1 MCRYFETR
9 QGGEYLQPAGAGGM
23 GYAIPAALGV
33 KSQLP
38 GRTVVAVCGDGG
50 LSMSLQALMSAV
62 EEDLAVVVVVFANG
76 ILGWVRHSQVARG
89 EELFKSS
96 LVRFDYTAIGAA
108 IGLAASHV
116 STPAELAPAIA
127 DAVKAGRPAMVV
139 VDVSTEQSFMDL
151 RTPLLG

>member
-1 MCRYFETR
+1 
-9 QGGEYLQPAGAGGM
+9 
-23 GYAIPAALGV
+23 
-33 KSQLP
+33 
-38 GRTVVAVCGDGG
+38 
-50 LSMSLQALMSAV
+50 MSAV
-62 EEDLAVVVVVFANG
+62 EEDLGVVVVVFANG

-96 LVRFDYTAIGAA
+96 LARFDYAAIGAA

-116 STPAELAPAIA
+116 TTASELTPAIA
-127 DAVKAGRPAMVV
+127 DAVKAGSPAMVV